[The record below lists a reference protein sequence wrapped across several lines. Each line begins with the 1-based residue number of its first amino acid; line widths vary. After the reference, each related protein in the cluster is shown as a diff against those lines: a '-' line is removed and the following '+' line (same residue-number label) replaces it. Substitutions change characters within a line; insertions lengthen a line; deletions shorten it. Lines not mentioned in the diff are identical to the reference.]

1 MCLRILGWVF
11 VKGWIVTG
19 VCVVFYIVVMFCF
32 GVACVGGGW
41 G

>member
-32 GVACVGGGW
+32 GVA
-41 G
+41 